1 MSKRVLSKSAGKS
14 GGETLAKRKPKLTPN
29 QKAMKDAGTGVPK
42 VGEVSKEINKVKK
55 KIDTLYNKRIKKQ
68 ADDNYKSYDPQSK
81 VEKNLIAKKK
91 RLEKKKDELNKKKKE
106 ISDKDKA
113 KKDLAAK
120 NKKTGGKG
128 ESQTQKNLRFKK
140 KYDIQEGMG
149 LDAETGGSRR
159 AAQDV
164 DQGKAGKVTATP
176 GKNFVQS
183 QINKARVSE
192 AKQKVSLQGKVD
204 RGTATESEKNKLKK
218 LKKKDTEATRRQQ
231 SGQRGKVKLEK
242 GDYVNTQTGEVIT
255 DPKSLSDLKGGRDLY
270 VKDPTPPRMAAI
282 KRNAEARGMTSSQRT
297 NKGLRETS
305 PVYNPKTGKKKYE
318 SPTKLSKTPKNETG
332 NKGGT
337 GRNRQ
342 NLNMGGLTKPTANQT
357 GLKKLPTAVRNK
369 MGYMYGGGMAKKPRK
384 SMMDYRKGGLVIMIG
399 QSKPMKKGKK

>member
-1 MSKRVLSKSAGKS
+1 MSKRVLAKAGKS
-14 GGETLAKRKPKLTPN
+14 GGTTLASRKPKLTPN

-68 ADDNYKSYDPQSK
+68 SDDNYKSYDPQSK
-81 VEKNLIAKKK
+81 VEKNLIAQKK
-91 RLEKKKDELNKKKKE
+91 RLEKKKAELNKKKKE

-113 KKDLAAK
+113 KKDLATK
-120 NKKTGGKG
+120 NKKTGAKG

-149 LDAETGGSRR
+149 LDAETGGSRS

-204 RGTATESEKNKLKK
+204 RGTATASEKAKLNKLKK
-218 LKKKDTEATRRQQ
+218 ADKDATGKSGR
-231 SGQRGKVKLEK
+231 GQRTKVKLEK
-242 GDYVNTQTGEVIT
+242 GDYVNTKTGEIIT
-255 DPKSLSDLKGGRDLY
+255 DPKSLSELPGGRDLY

-282 KRNAEARGMTSSQRT
+282 KRNAEARSMTAAERID
-297 NKGLRETS
+297 KGLKETKL
-305 PVYNPKTGKKKYE
+305 VYNPKTGKKKYK
-318 SPTKLSKTPKNETG
+318 SPTDLSKTPKNETG

-357 GLKKLPTAVRNK
+357 GLKKLPTTVRNK
-369 MGYMYGGGMAKKPRK
+369 MGYMYGGGMAKKK
-384 SMMDYRKGGLVIMIG
+384 KMGNMDYRKGGLVIMIG
-399 QSKPMKKGKK
+399 TGKPMKKGKK